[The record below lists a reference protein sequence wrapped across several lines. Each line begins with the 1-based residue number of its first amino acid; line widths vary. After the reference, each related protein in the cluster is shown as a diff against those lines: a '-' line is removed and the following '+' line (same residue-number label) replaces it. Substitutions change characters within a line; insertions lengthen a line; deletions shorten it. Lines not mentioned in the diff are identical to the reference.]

1 MFKLGVV
8 VQAFKSGRVWRW
20 VGVGWSFFFCGG
32 GGGGGGGGGSIWETE
47 ADLRVQGQSG
57 LQS

>member
-8 VQAFKSGRVWRW
+8 VQAFKSGRVWGW
-20 VGVGWSFFFCGG
+20 VGV
-32 GGGGGGGGGSIWETE
+32 GSIWETE